1 MKLFTFIFVLFF
13 IYTSPQIFGMEIE
26 KFNEMIKNIKENKL
40 DEVEKFIESNK
51 TALTNDPEYNVILIN
66 FSLAKR
72 ITHIQINKETPK
84 ENELVLKDLN
94 TGEIA
99 GSIGES
105 SEYDEK
111 FILAT
116 ISRIKIALKNFSNRL
131 DIRIG
136 LVVAAERVNNWKIEG
151 EQLVDILKVSVEID
165 NKWTWG
171 TISSIEGDPKT
182 FMLDTV
188 QNKLNALFNAEDE
201 KADLSFIST
210 SEALIKYYPK
220 NIYGYSNLGVIYLA
234 KKDYDKAKKYLQ
246 KALEIDGKD
255 EVVLGNLKMLENQ
268 KK

>member
-1 MKLFTFIFVLFF
+1 
-13 IYTSPQIFGMEIE
+13 
-26 KFNEMIKNIKENKL
+26 MI
-40 DEVEKFIESNK
+40 
-51 TALTNDPEYNVILIN
+51 
-66 FSLAKR
+66 
-72 ITHIQINKETPK
+72 
-84 ENELVLKDLN
+84 
-94 TGEIA
+94 
-99 GSIGES
+99 
-105 SEYDEK
+105 YDEK

-136 LVVAAERVNNWKIEG
+136 LVVAAERINNWKIEG
-151 EQLVDILKVSVEID
+151 EQLVNILKVSVEID

>member
-1 MKLFTFIFVLFF
+1 MKLFTFIFFLLYAC
-13 IYTSPQIFGMEIE
+13 ISSQIFGMEIE
-26 KFNEMIKNIKENKL
+26 KFNEMIKNINENKL

-51 TALTNDPEYNVILIN
+51 TLLSNDPEYYVILIN
-66 FSLAKR
+66 YSLAKR
-72 ITHIQINKETPK
+72 ITQIQISKKTHK
-84 ENELVLKDLN
+84 ENELILKDPK

-99 GSIGES
+99 GSIDES

-111 FILAT
+111 IILAT
-116 ISRIKIALKNFSNRL
+116 ISKTKIALKSFSTRL

-136 LVVAAERVNNWKIEG
+136 LVIAAEKINNWTIEG
-151 EQLVDILKVSVEID
+151 EQLVEILKVSVDID

-182 FMLDTV
+182 FMLNTV

-201 KADLSFIST
+201 KADLSFIRT
-210 SEALIKYYPK
+210 SEAMIKYYPK

-246 KALEIDGKD
+246 KALEIDEKD
-255 EVVLGNLKMLENQ
+255 EVVLGNLKILANI